1 MRKKYF
7 ILQMVESGLNK
18 RVNSEFIENV
28 KNCKQ
33 GGKTY
38 FLPCDR
44 NNTLKS
50 KWQYLF
56 ERIEPLS

>member
-1 MRKKYF
+1 MSRYFVAYGLNIMRKKYF
-7 ILQMVESGLNK
+7 IMQMVESGLNK

-50 KWQYLF
+50 K
-56 ERIEPLS
+56 